1 MFGDYELICHL
12 YGISGASGKLT
23 FYTNSSTHLSGR
35 HCCLFCTITSQ
46 QLMIHRANRPN
57 IPLRSLDTLNERHA
71 AFVRA
76 GSNLKKAKFFDNV
89 IGPTFLISL

>member
-1 MFGDYELICHL
+1 MIGDYDLICHL

-35 HCCLFCTITSQ
+35 HCCLWCTITSQ
-46 QLMIHRANRPN
+46 QLMIPRANRP
-57 IPLRSLDTLNERHA
+57 LRSLYTLNERHA
-71 AFVRA
+71 IFVQD

-89 IGPTFLISL
+89 IGPTFFDIP